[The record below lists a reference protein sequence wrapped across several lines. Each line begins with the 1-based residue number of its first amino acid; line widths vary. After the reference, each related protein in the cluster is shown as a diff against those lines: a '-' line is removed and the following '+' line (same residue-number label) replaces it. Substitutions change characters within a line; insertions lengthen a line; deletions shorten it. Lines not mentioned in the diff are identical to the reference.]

1 MGPPG
6 VGKGTQAQLLRE
18 HLKVPHVSTGDILR
32 EAVQAGTA
40 LGRRVKPYLEGG
52 GLVPDDLMGE
62 LIEERLQKED
72 ARGGFILDGFPRTL
86 PQVAILD
93 QVLGRL
99 GVTLDRVFVLMVPEQ
114 EVVRRLSGRRLCP
127 NCRAVYH
134 LDNRPPRAAGV
145 CDACGSAL
153 VQRADD
159 REEVVLRRLHVYRE
173 QTLPVLEAC
182 RTRGL
187 AAEVD
192 ASGEVQD
199 VFADLKRGLAA

>member
-72 ARGGFILDGFPRTL
+72 ARSGFILDGFPRTL

-99 GVTLDRVFVLMVPEQ
+99 GVTLDRVFVLAVPEQ

-127 NCRAVYH
+127 HCRAVYH
-134 LDNRPPRAAGV
+134 LDNRPPRAPGV
-145 CDACGSAL
+145 CDSCGSAL
-153 VQRADD
+153 VQRPDD
-159 REEVVLRRLHVYRE
+159 REEVVMRRLGVYRE
-173 QTLPVLEAC
+173 QTLPVLQAC
-182 RTRGL
+182 RERGL
-187 AAEVD
+187 ATDVD
-192 ASGEVQD
+192 ASGEVTD
-199 VFADLKRGLAA
+199 VFAELKRGLAA